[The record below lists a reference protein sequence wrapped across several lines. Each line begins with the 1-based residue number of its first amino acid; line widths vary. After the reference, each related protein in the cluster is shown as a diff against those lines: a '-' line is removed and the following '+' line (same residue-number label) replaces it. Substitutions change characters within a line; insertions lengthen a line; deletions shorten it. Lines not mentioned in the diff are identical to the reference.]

1 MTEPD
6 AMSEFDQNEERDGVR
21 LSWNVWPSNK
31 QEAANAVIPVGCLYS
46 PFKRSQA
53 IPIVNYEP
61 ILCSG
66 SCRTILNPFCDI
78 DFNSKSWTCPFCYR
92 RNQLPQHYSVITE
105 TNLPIELIPNIT
117 TLEYL
122 LPRAV
127 ALPPVFLFVVD
138 TALPAQ
144 DLEPLKDTL
153 LMGLSLI
160 PQNARIGLITFGAT
174 VHVHELAFEACPK
187 AYVFNG
193 TKDVTP
199 QRVQQLLGFGKP
211 TGQGGQGGHRSPDRF
226 ILPLSECEE
235 TLETILEDLQP
246 EPQAIKPDMRR
257 LRGTG
262 AALSVAI
269 GLLENSF
276 SNSAARIM
284 LFVGGPCTQGP
295 GLVVGTSLKEFMRSH
310 HDITQGNAKLVTKA
324 KKFYKELAS
333 RAVKNGHGIDIFGC
347 SLDQVGML
355 EMSPLVRDTGG
366 FCVLADGFDTEMFQ
380 GSFKGMFERQ
390 EGEGLKMAF
399 NAGFEVQTSKELKVC
414 GAIGQCASMNRKG
427 PCVSESPVGVGETSA
442 WRICVGDPS
451 STLALYFEV
460 VNPAATPLSRG
471 QKGCIQFQTLYQN
484 SEGQRIL
491 RVTTLTRNWAD
502 VNAGNGALSIGFDQE
517 AAAVLMARF
526 ATYKAELMGQ
536 DNRDILRW
544 LDRSLIRLCSNF
556 SEKRKGDPSSFRLD
570 PAFTLYPQFMFHLR
584 RSDLLQ
590 VFNNSPDESCFKRMW
605 SSRQTVSNCLMMI
618 QPTLE
623 AYMLNQ
629 PAFPVLL
636 SSASISSDRV
646 LVLDTFFHVV
656 VWFGDKI
663 ADWRNQ
669 GYADLPD
676 YAHLKALLE
685 APQEYVDMVKKERL
699 PLPRFIQSDE
709 GKSQARFLTARV
721 DPTITHKSGFGS
733 RGDEAIAT
741 EDVTLEVFM
750 THLTKLAVQP

>member
-1 MTEPD
+1 
-6 AMSEFDQNEERDGVR
+6 MSEFDLNEERDGVR
-21 LSWNVWPSNK
+21 LSWNVWPSTK
-31 QEAANAVIPVGCLYS
+31 QEAQNSVIPLGCLYS
-46 PFKRSQA
+46 PFHQSQA

-61 ILCSG
+61 VLCSG
-66 SCRTILNPFCDI
+66 ACRTILNPFCDV
-78 DFNSKSWTCPFCYR
+78 DYNGKSWTCPFCYR
-92 RNQLPQHYSVITE
+92 RNQLPPHYSIITE
-105 TNLPIELIPNIT
+105 TNLPIELIPHVT

-127 ALPPVFLFVVD
+127 ALPPVFLFLVD

-144 DLEPLKDTL
+144 DLDPLKDTL
-153 LMGLSLI
+153 LMSLSLI
-160 PQNARIGLITFGAT
+160 PQNALVGLITFGST
-174 VHVHELAFEACPK
+174 VQVHELAFEACPK

-193 TKDVTP
+193 TKDFNA

-211 TGQGGQGGHRSPDRF
+211 SGQTTGHRSPSRF
-226 ILPLSECEE
+226 VLPLSDCEE
-235 TLETILEDLQP
+235 TLETILEDIQP
-246 EPQAIKPDMRR
+246 DPQVIKPEIRR
-257 LRGTG
+257 LRSTG

-276 SNSAARIM
+276 PNSAARIM

-295 GLVVGTSLKEFMRSH
+295 GMVIGTSVKEFIRSH
-310 HDITQGNAKLVTKA
+310 HDISQGNAKTLPKA
-324 KKFYKELAS
+324 KKFYTELS
-333 RAVKNGHGIDIFGC
+333 GRAVKNGHAVDIFGC
-347 SLDQVGML
+347 SLDQVGLL
-355 EMSPLVRDTGG
+355 EMSSLVRDTGG
-366 FCVLADGFDTEMFQ
+366 VCVLADGFDTEMFQ
-380 GSFKGMFERQ
+380 GSFKSLFERN
-390 EGEGLKMAF
+390 ENDSLKMAF

-427 PCVSESPVGVGETSA
+427 PSVSESVVGVGETSA
-442 WRICVGDPS
+442 WRICALDPS
-451 STLALYFEV
+451 STVALYFEV
-460 VNPAATPLSRG
+460 VTPPNAPVARG
-471 QKGCIQFQTLYQN
+471 QKGSIQFQTLYQN

-491 RVTTLTRNWAD
+491 RVTTVSRQWSD
-502 VNAGNGALSIGFDQE
+502 PNAGSTGLSIGFDQE

-526 ATYKAELMGQ
+526 ATYKAELMGH

-544 LDRSLIRLCSNF
+544 LDRSLIRMCSHF
-556 SEKRKGDPSSFRLD
+556 ADYRKGEPSTFRLD

-590 VFNNSPDESCFKRMW
+590 VFNNSPDETCFKRLW
-605 SSRQTVSNCLMMI
+605 SIRQTMGNCLMMI

-623 AYMLNQ
+623 AYMLDQ
-629 PAFPVLL
+629 PPFAVLL

-646 LVLDTFFHVV
+646 LLLDTFFHVV
-656 VWFGDKI
+656 VWYGDKI

-669 GYADLPD
+669 GYHELPE
-676 YAHLKALLE
+676 YAHLKALL
-685 APQEYVDMVKKERL
+685 ASPKEYVEAVKKDRF
-699 PLPRFIQSDE
+699 PLPRFIESDE

-750 THLTKLAVQP
+750 SHLTKLAVQP